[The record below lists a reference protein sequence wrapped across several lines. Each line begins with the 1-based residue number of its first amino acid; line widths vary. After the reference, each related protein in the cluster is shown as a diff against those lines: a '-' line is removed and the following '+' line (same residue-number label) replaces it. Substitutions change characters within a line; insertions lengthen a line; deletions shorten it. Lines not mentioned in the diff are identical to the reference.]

1 MKSIIYKAT
10 ILLTL
15 AIGAFT
21 GCADREEPLTP
32 TDTEGVVRVGL
43 STDSVMFGIDVA
55 TKAEPD
61 LTPADF
67 RIALENTK
75 GELLRTWESYDQ
87 VPGVLRAVFGSYKMT
102 ATYGDMA
109 LLPAFDLPV
118 YGAQSK
124 FALSPAEPSATIQL
138 NCKPL
143 AAKVSVKFAPDF
155 GNSYTSYSVA
165 VKTTVDSLHYYPA
178 DQGREGYFVP
188 GSLRLR
194 FTLVYPKEPAKEY
207 YYVCSA
213 GVKAQAGHFYKL
225 TIKSI
230 NAPDPEKAGDITL
243 SIQTDNSLE
252 QTITVPAE
260 LPNFWLPKPAPVVQS
275 QPFGDNWKL
284 TTTEGSVAQSANII
298 LKTYAGAKSVVIK
311 TTSAQLVEEGF
322 PAEGIDIMRA
332 AEAGYSEKI
341 QMLKTIGIT
350 WSENLNDKTAALQL
364 TALNPVLLD
373 FRNLTGY
380 LNTAPGVTTN
390 NPFNVIFR
398 DRYDQ
403 TTVAPLEFEVDV
415 APPAFKLETMNDANV
430 WATQAFA
437 TVNYSLNR
445 PGYKPYVEISADQ
458 GSAWIK
464 QTQEVVSDVNGV
476 IIFKITDLTP
486 LTTYQFRVKLGK
498 HTTESTNPITTEATL
513 QVPNSDMET
522 WQRER
527 FDATFWGTGT
537 KFSHYFPWASG
548 DSNPWWDT
556 GNDRSTSFRTAGIA
570 NNQYRHA
577 AGTLYTDLA
586 HTGKRAAEIR
596 TVGAACNALVNSSS
610 NNYDENRVRGRLLI
624 GNYSY
629 PGGQDDQIEY
639 GKPFASRPLAVTFW
653 YQYMPLNTDRF
664 EVYVEAWSQNGAIK
678 TTLGKGTLVVEKSV
692 AMDIYEQATVPLV
705 YENTKLRATHF
716 TISFVSTNEA
726 TPRAATN
733 VEITYTDDEDSG
745 WRGHIGSRLRVDDIE
760 LTY

>member
-75 GELLRTWESYDQ
+75 GEILRTWESYDQ

-380 LNTAPGVTTN
+380 LNTDPGVTTN
-390 NPFNVIFR
+390 NPFTVIFR

-498 HTTESTNPITTEATL
+498 HITEPSAALTSEAML
-513 QVPNSDMET
+513 QVPNADMEA
-522 WQRER
+522 WQMSYVKVGLGYRVP
-527 FDATFWGTGT
+527 
-537 KFSHYFPWASG
+537 KYFPWSAN
-548 DSNPWWDT
+548 DNNPWWDT
-556 GNDRSTSFRTAGIA
+556 GNDRTMAYGVIS
-570 NNQYRHA
+570 NQYTHA
-577 AGTLYTDLA
+577 PGTMYTKMA
-586 HTGKRAAEIR
+586 HGGAKAAEIR
-596 TVGAACNALVNSSS
+596 TVSASTNGLVNSAGADNES
-610 NNYDENRVRGRLLI
+610 NRTRGRLLI
-624 GNYSY
+624 GNYTH
-629 PGGQDDQIEY
+629 PGGANDQIEF

-664 EVYVEAWSQNGAIK
+664 EVYVEAWNQNGAIK
-678 TTLGKGTLVVEKSV
+678 TTLGKGTLVVEKSA
-692 AMDIYEQATVPLV
+692 AMDTYTQALVPLK

-726 TPRAATN
+726 TPRTAKN
-733 VEITYTDDEDSG
+733 VVTTYPDTYSED
-745 WRGHIGSRLRVDDIE
+745 WHGHIGSILRVDDIE